1 MEMQLRC
8 ARGERGV
15 NGGSMK
21 AMLEELTCDYEIM
34 TDFLEEE
41 VPRPI
46 ETILEVALGPLKEL
60 DKVTLK
66 SCAEYIK
73 IFTTLGEADDMK
85 DQNHLFHNHMI
96 GEASLTQEQN
106 YSS

>member
-1 MEMQLRC
+1 M
-8 ARGERGV
+8 
-15 NGGSMK
+15 
-21 AMLEELTCDYEIM
+21 
-34 TDFLEEE
+34 DFLEEE

-73 IFTTLGEADDMK
+73 IFTTLVETDDMK
-85 DQNHLFHNHMI
+85 DHLIHNHMI